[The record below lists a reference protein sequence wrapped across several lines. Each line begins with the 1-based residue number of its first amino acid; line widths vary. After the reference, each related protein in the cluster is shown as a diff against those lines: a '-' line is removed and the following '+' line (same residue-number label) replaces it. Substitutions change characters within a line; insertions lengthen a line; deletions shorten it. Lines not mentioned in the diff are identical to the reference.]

1 MMPVATTPAARPNHR
16 VMIVRRLVATALFAV
31 LPVGLALAQPA
42 PKPRS
47 AFKHEP
53 MIFFVAK
60 GDRDACGPG
69 CDTWIA
75 AEGTFDPDVHER
87 LSRFL
92 KVPSRRNL
100 PIFFHSPGGELQPS
114 IATGN
119 VLRERRMTAGI
130 GQTVPDGC
138 RERARADASCRKL
151 MASGGVIKAKLKID
165 SGICA
170 SGCGYA
176 LVGAS
181 VRLVGEG
188 AKFGVHASRL
198 VPVRVPQQHARAS
211 AAEAREAAKRS
222 YDLLKQYVAL
232 AGVDPALIDLAMR
245 TPHDTVH
252 WLTQDEL
259 RRFGVVPGDYFE
271 TEWLRIPVADGM
283 FTVVKSLTQPSET
296 NRGEYRTTIIGI
308 DCVAGQRPHVSLR
321 RELPTSEQGSR
332 LAMRMTSGDA
342 FVLVFNE
349 GRRPDAATELRVQP
363 VAADALARAA
373 ASEAIVLREEKDAW
387 TRETRLSTKGLSE
400 ALTRAPGRCGGR
412 I

>member
-1 MMPVATTPAARPNHR
+1 MIFRLAAF
-16 VMIVRRLVATALFAV
+16 VLVL
-31 LPVGLALAQPA
+31 LAGEAAAEPA
-42 PKPRS
+42 PKSRGT
-47 AFKHEP
+47 FKHEP
-53 MIFFVAK
+53 MIFFVAT
-60 GDRDACGPG
+60 GAPDSCGPG

-75 AEGTFDPDVHER
+75 AEGTFDPDVHQR
-87 LSRFL
+87 LSEFL
-92 KVPSRRNL
+92 KVPSRRRL
-100 PIFFHSPGGELQPS
+100 PVFFHSPGGELQPS

-119 VLRERRMTAGI
+119 VLRERRMMAGI
-130 GQTVPDGC
+130 GQTLPEGC
-138 RERARADASCRKL
+138 RERPRADLACRKL
-151 MASGGVIKAKLKID
+151 MASGRVLQARLKVG

-176 LVGAS
+176 LIGAS

-198 VPVRVPQQHARAS
+198 VPRPASRGRAS
-211 AAEAREAAKRS
+211 KALEREAERQS

-245 TPHDTVH
+245 TPHNRVH
-252 WLTQDEL
+252 WLSREEL
-259 RRFGVVPGDYFE
+259 GRYGVVPGDYFE
-271 TEWLRIPVADGM
+271 TEWLRIPVADGK
-283 FTVVKSLTQPSET
+283 FTIVKSLTQPSQA
-296 NRGEYRTTIIGI
+296 NAHEYRTTIIGI
-308 DCVAGQRPHVSLR
+308 DCVVGERPHVTLR

-342 FVLVFNE
+342 FVLVFSE

-373 ASEAIVLREEKDAW
+373 ASDAIVLREEKDAW

-400 ALTRAPGRCGGR
+400 ALNGAPSRCGGR
-412 I
+412 V